1 LPGAGKDV
9 NLGLLSE
16 EDVPMLRQAFADR
29 LKQALKARDLRT
41 VSTTR
46 LILAGLKDRD
56 VAARGEGRP
65 EGISDDEIR
74 QMLQAMIKQRRDS
87 IVLYQQGNRS
97 DLAQREREEIGVIES
112 FLPRQLDQNEIEAAA
127 ATVIAEIGRAS
138 IKDMSRVM
146 AALRERYSGA
156 IDLSRAAAV
165 LRRLLG

>member
-1 LPGAGKDV
+1 
-9 NLGLLSE
+9 
-16 EDVPMLRQAFADR
+16 MLRQAFADR

-74 QMLQAMIKQRRDS
+74 QMLQTMIKQRRDS

-97 DLAQREREEIGVIES
+97 DLAQQEREEIGIIES

-127 ATVIAEIGRAS
+127 ASVIAEVGGAG
-138 IKDMSRVM
+138 IKDMNRVM

-165 LRRLLG
+165 VRWLLG

>member
-1 LPGAGKDV
+1 
-9 NLGLLSE
+9 
-16 EDVPMLRQAFADR
+16 MLRQAFADR
-29 LKQALKARDLRT
+29 LKQALKARDRRT

-127 ATVIAEIGRAS
+127 ASVISEKGGAG

-146 AALRERYSGA
+146 AALRERYSGT

-165 LRRLLG
+165 VRRLLG